1 MIYCLEKEN
10 EGVPPSCISFLL
22 KEKKK
27 MSLDELKDLQEE
39 CTIAENA
46 KYTLDNCESEL
57 EPEELVYLLALVEAD
72 IEQMNARI
80 ALLTSVVDY
89 GEMPD
94 GKL

>member
-1 MIYCLEKEN
+1 
-10 EGVPPSCISFLL
+10 
-22 KEKKK
+22 

-57 EPEELVYLLALVEAD
+57 EPEELVYLLDLVEAD

-80 ALLTSVVDY
+80 ALLISTADY

>member
-1 MIYCLEKEN
+1 M
-10 EGVPPSCISFLL
+10 SF
-22 KEKKK
+22 
-27 MSLDELKDLQEE
+27 DELKDLQEE

-57 EPEELVYLLALVEAD
+57 EPEELVYLLELVEAD

-80 ALLTSVVDY
+80 ALLTSTVEY